1 MSNQNGFTGYKTAF
15 LPGAI
20 ELPDY
25 SSKEGDVVD
34 VEDGQVLNYM
44 NYSVVL
50 SSSRKFPFFT
60 ASNIDGQLFKK
71 APRNDN
77 WRVDDRAAEFQW
89 GPELYRAEKSDFDRG
104 HMTKREDVQWGHSI
118 AIARKAA
125 DSTFF
130 YSNAVPQHAK
140 LNQQI
145 WRSLEDYVLH
155 TETRE
160 NGLKICVFTGPVLG
174 KNDPVFVTPVNDE
187 KIKIPILFWKVIY
200 FPKSDG
206 KIYRVGFMMSQSSL
220 LKANGIVREMVREA
234 ITDEDR
240 LFLNFEEADTYQVNI
255 STIEKLTGLV
265 MPVGI
270 DVFVDERSIKLIL
283 EEIDVRESLKESAN
297 IFAQIG
303 FTIKGISL

>member
-104 HMTKREDVQWGHSI
+104 HMTKREDV
-118 AIARKAA
+118 
-125 DSTFF
+125 
-130 YSNAVPQHAK
+130 
-140 LNQQI
+140 
-145 WRSLEDYVLH
+145 
-155 TETRE
+155 
-160 NGLKICVFTGPVLG
+160 
-174 KNDPVFVTPVNDE
+174 
-187 KIKIPILFWKVIY
+187 
-200 FPKSDG
+200 
-206 KIYRVGFMMSQSSL
+206 
-220 LKANGIVREMVREA
+220 
-234 ITDEDR
+234 
-240 LFLNFEEADTYQVNI
+240 
-255 STIEKLTGLV
+255 
-265 MPVGI
+265 
-270 DVFVDERSIKLIL
+270 
-283 EEIDVRESLKESAN
+283 
-297 IFAQIG
+297 
-303 FTIKGISL
+303 